1 MYLPKHFAEH
11 QPQSLHGLIRAH
23 PLGTLITLGSDGE
36 PVADLI
42 PFWLDAP
49 HPPAGASG
57 LTSESALP
65 GASAASTP
73 SAAPP
78 VRLLAHVARSNP
90 LWRTHPAGR
99 PVLVVFHGPDAY
111 ISPNW
116 YPTKAE
122 HGKAVPTW
130 NYATVQ
136 AKGTLKVIDQNP
148 DWLRTFLTR
157 LTAEHEATQPHP
169 WQLGD
174 APSDYIQAMLQ
185 AVVGL
190 EVEVTQLTGKFKLSQ
205 NQPPA
210 NQQGVQQAL
219 AASLTP
225 RARDTLRW
233 TPNS

>member
-1 MYLPKHFAEH
+1 MYLPKHFTVDDPMH
-11 QPQSLHGLIRAH
+11 LHRLMRAH
-23 PLGTLITLGSDGE
+23 PLGTLITQGADGE

-42 PFWLDAP
+42 PFFLEAP
-49 HPPAGASG
+49 DQPEGA
-57 LTSESALP
+57 EQVHQP
-65 GASAASTP
+65 EAATQ
-73 SAAPP
+73 P

-90 LWRTHPAGR
+90 LWCTHPSER

-136 AKGTLKVIDQNP
+136 ATGHLKVIEQDP
-148 DWLRTFLTR
+148 EWLRAFLAR
-157 LTAEHEATQPHP
+157 LTAEHEATQPLP

-174 APSDYIQAMLQ
+174 APSDYIHAMLQ

-190 EVEVTQLTGKFKLSQ
+190 EIEVTQLTGKFKLSQ
-205 NQPPA
+205 NQPPV
-210 NQQGVQQAL
+210 NQQGVQKAL
-219 AASLTP
+219 NASSSAK
-225 RARDTLRW
+225 ARDTLLW
-233 TPNS
+233 TDF

>member
-1 MYLPKHFAEH
+1 MYLPKHFAEER
-11 QPQSLHGLIRAH
+11 PQWVHELIRAH
-23 PLGTLITLGSDGE
+23 PLGTLITQGADGE
-36 PVADLI
+36 PVADPI

-49 HPPAGASG
+49 AQPASNEPEAEP
-57 LTSESALP
+57 TSATQP
-65 GASAASTP
+65 A
-73 SAAPP
+73 
-78 VRLLAHVARSNP
+78 RLLAHVARSNP
-90 LWRTHPAGR
+90 LWRTHPSNR

-136 AKGTLKVIDQNP
+136 ARGTLNVIDQDP
-148 DWLRTFLTR
+148 EWLHAFLTR

-174 APSDYIQAMLQ
+174 APPDYIHAMLQ

-190 EVEVTQLTGKFKLSQ
+190 EIEVTQLTGKFKLSQ
-205 NQPPA
+205 NQPPT
-210 NQQGVQQAL
+210 NQRGVHQAL
-219 AASLTP
+219 AASQSPT
-225 RARDTLRW
+225 ARDTLRW
-233 TPNS
+233 TEK